1 MTNEERGGGNDRPT
15 WPNKEAEDAAKIQV
29 LLLWGFIMDL
39 RVFPGRSDNQKFYVL
54 GYSVMNKNDAL
65 VSKDGEFFPVPFAD
79 AYLFVNPER
88 AQNYIDQNDLKKDNF
103 TVVKTFQYLKAIG
116 YASLEHTDDF
126 IQKEMDKEKDM
137 FLNTIN
143 FHFDGLDDEF

>member
-1 MTNEERGGGNDRPT
+1 
-15 WPNKEAEDAAKIQV
+15 
-29 LLLWGFIMDL
+29 MDL

-79 AYLFVNPER
+79 AYLFINPER

-126 IQKEMDKEKDM
+126 IQKEMDKGKDM
-137 FLNTIN
+137 FLAD
-143 FHFDGLDDEF
+143 FDGFDDEF

>member
-1 MTNEERGGGNDRPT
+1 
-15 WPNKEAEDAAKIQV
+15 
-29 LLLWGFIMDL
+29 MDL
-39 RVFPGRSDNQKFYVL
+39 RVFPGRIENQKFYVL

-65 VSKDGEFFPVPFAD
+65 VSKDGEFLSVPFAD

-88 AQNYIDQNDLKKDNF
+88 AQNYIDQNGLKKRGF
-103 TVVKTFQYLKAIG
+103 KVVKTFQYLRAIG
-116 YASLEHTDDF
+116 YASFEHTDEF

-143 FHFDGLDDEF
+143 FHFDEF

>member
-1 MTNEERGGGNDRPT
+1 MRSEDERSDRPT
-15 WPNKEAEDAAKIQV
+15 RPNKEAEDAAKIQV

-39 RVFPGRSDNQKFYVL
+39 RVFPGRSENQKFYVL

-65 VSKDGEFFPVPFAD
+65 VSKDREFFPVPFAD
-79 AYLFVNPER
+79 AYLFNNPER
-88 AQNYIDQNDLKKDNF
+88 AQNYIDQNGLKKRGF
-103 TVVKTFQYLKAIG
+103 KVVKTFQYLRAIG
-116 YASLEHTDDF
+116 YASLEHTDEF

>member
-1 MTNEERGGGNDRPT
+1 MTRRSCDNE
-15 WPNKEAEDAAKIQV
+15 EAEDAAKIQV

-65 VSKDGEFFPVPFAD
+65 VSKDGEFFSVPFAD
-79 AYLFVNPER
+79 AYLFSNPER
-88 AQNYIDQNDLKKDNF
+88 AQNYIDQNGLKKRGF
-103 TVVKTFQYLKAIG
+103 KVVKTFQYLRAIG
-116 YASLEHTDDF
+116 YAPLEHTDEF

>member
-1 MTNEERGGGNDRPT
+1 MRSEDERSDRPT
-15 WPNKEAEDAAKIQV
+15 RPNKEAEDAAKIQV

-39 RVFPGRSDNQKFYVL
+39 RVFPGRSENQKFYVL

-65 VSKDGEFFPVPFAD
+65 VSKDREFFPVPFAD
-79 AYLFVNPER
+79 AYLFNNPER
-88 AQNYIDQNDLKKDNF
+88 AQNYIDQNGLKKRGF
-103 TVVKTFQYLKAIG
+103 KVVKTFQYLRAIG

>member
-39 RVFPGRSDNQKFYVL
+39 RVFPGRSENQKFYVL

-65 VSKDGEFFPVPFAD
+65 VSKDQEFFPVPFAD
-79 AYLFVNPER
+79 AYLFNNPER
-88 AQNYIDQNDLKKDNF
+88 AQNYIDQNGLKKRGF
-103 TVVKTFQYLKAIG
+103 KVVKTFQYLRAIG

>member
-1 MTNEERGGGNDRPT
+1 MRFYY
-15 WPNKEAEDAAKIQV
+15 
-29 LLLWGFIMDL
+29 GFTC
-39 RVFPGRSDNQKFYVL
+39 FPGRSENQKFYVL

-65 VSKDGEFFPVPFAD
+65 VSKDREFFPVPFAD
-79 AYLFVNPER
+79 AYLFNNPER
-88 AQNYIDQNDLKKDNF
+88 AQNYIDQNGLKKRGF
-103 TVVKTFQYLKAIG
+103 KVVKTFQYLRAIG

-126 IQKEMDKEKDM
+126 IQKEMDKENM

>member
-1 MTNEERGGGNDRPT
+1 
-15 WPNKEAEDAAKIQV
+15 
-29 LLLWGFIMDL
+29 MDL

-79 AYLFVNPER
+79 AYLFNNPER
-88 AQNYIDQNDLKKDNF
+88 AQNYLKKDNF

-137 FLNTIN
+137 FLAD
-143 FHFDGLDDEF
+143 FDGFDDEF